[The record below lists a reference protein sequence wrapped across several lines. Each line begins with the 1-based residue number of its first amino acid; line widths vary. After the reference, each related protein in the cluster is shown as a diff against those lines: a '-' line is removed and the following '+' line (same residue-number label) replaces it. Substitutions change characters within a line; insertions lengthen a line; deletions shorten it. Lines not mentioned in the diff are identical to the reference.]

1 MSLSINPSITIP
13 DWELRETF
21 IRASGPG
28 GQNVNKVAS
37 AVQLKFDTAN
47 SPSLSAAV
55 KARLKSI
62 AGRRMTKD
70 GVLIIEAKR
79 FRDQEKNR
87 ADARAP
93 RRVDRTRRD
102 PAKVASQDNRF
113 AQPETQARGEQEKA
127 RGAEG
132 RSQTPVNRLG
142 LSKN

>member
-1 MSLSINPSITIP
+1 MPLEITRSITIP

-37 AVQLKFDTAN
+37 AVQLKFDAAN
-47 SPSLSAAV
+47 SSSLSAAV

-62 AGRRMTKD
+62 AGRRMTRD

-87 ADARAP
+87 ADARARLAALIERAATPPKP
-93 RRVDRTRRD
+93 RRKTAVSRNQKRKRVEN
-102 PAKVASQDNRF
+102 KKK
-113 AQPETQARGEQEKA
+113 RGELKA
-127 RGAEG
+127 G
-132 RSQTPVNRLG
+132 RKRPPVE
-142 LSKN
+142 